1 MRLIFLLVLIYLCY
15 RVLKSWMI
23 KDKSPQKT
31 VFGKTASEIED
42 DLVKDPFCEVYFSKR
57 DGVHLKSDGED
68 LYFCSTECRDKFIAS
83 HSKK

>member
-31 VFGKTASEIED
+31 VFGKTAGEIED
-42 DLVKDPFCEVYFSKR
+42 DMVKDPFCGVYFSRR
-57 DGVHLKSDGED
+57 DGVHLKVDGED
-68 LYFCSTECRDKFIAS
+68 LYFCSTECRDKFVAS
-83 HSKK
+83 HSK

>member
-15 RVLKSWMI
+15 RVLKSCMI

-31 VFGKTASEIED
+31 VFCKTAGEIED

-68 LYFCSTECRDKFIAS
+68 LYFCSTECRDKFIAL
-83 HSKK
+83 HSKT

>member
-23 KDKSPQKT
+23 QDKSPKKT
-31 VFGKTASEIED
+31 MFGKTAGEIED

-57 DGVHLKSDGED
+57 DGVHLKVDGED
-68 LYFCSTECRDKFIAS
+68 LHFCSPECRDKFIAS
-83 HSKK
+83 HSKT

>member
-1 MRLIFLLVLIYLCY
+1 MRLIILLAIIYLCY

-23 KDKSPQKT
+23 QDKSPRKA
-31 VFGKTASEIED
+31 VFGKTAGEIED
-42 DLVKDPFCEVYFSKR
+42 DLIKDPFCEVYFSKR
-57 DGVHLKSDGED
+57 DGVHLKVEGED

>member
-23 KDKSPQKT
+23 QDKSPKKT
-31 VFGKTASEIED
+31 MFGKTAGEIED
-42 DLVKDPFCEVYFSKR
+42 DLVKDPFCEIYFSKR
-57 DGVHLKSDGED
+57 DGVHLKADGED
-68 LYFCSTECRDKFIAS
+68 LYFCSPECRDKFIAS